1 MQHWFTFFFAI
12 KAIVTMMLQPHH
24 ANLLLKSATRRNFL
38 KAICRYSWNLR
49 CVVWMAKFSEGEVVS
64 VKYIPKLKWRG
75 GAQTAGLVFTTAD
88 SHSDHQYFD
97 KSQEKSMSD
106 FSLINRLMNFMLQ
119 NDILVFILQSLC
131 IVMSVTQKWILKRIV
146 QNSHHFQ
153 TSKRIW
159 VLSGLFKFLS
169 FVCNQFLCYKENNT
183 ETAIA

>member
-97 KSQEKSMSD
+97 KSQEKFHD
-106 FSLINRLMNFMLQ
+106 WFFADKQVNKQ

>member
-97 KSQEKSMSD
+97 KSQEKFHD
-106 FSLINRLMNFMLQ
+106 WFFADKQVNKQ

-183 ETAIA
+183 ENAIA

>member
-24 ANLLLKSATRRNFL
+24 ANLLLKSARRRNFS

-97 KSQEKSMSD
+97 KSQEKFHD
-106 FSLINRLMNFMLQ
+106 WFFADKQVNKQ

-131 IVMSVTQKWILKRIV
+131 IVMSVTQKWILKTIV

>member
-97 KSQEKSMSD
+97 KSQEKFHD
-106 FSLINRLMNFMLQ
+106 WFFADKQVNKQ

-131 IVMSVTQKWILKRIV
+131 IVMSVTQKWILKTIV

>member
-24 ANLLLKSATRRNFL
+24 ANLLLKSARRRNFS

-97 KSQEKSMSD
+97 KSQEKFHD
-106 FSLINRLMNFMLQ
+106 WFFADKQVNKQ